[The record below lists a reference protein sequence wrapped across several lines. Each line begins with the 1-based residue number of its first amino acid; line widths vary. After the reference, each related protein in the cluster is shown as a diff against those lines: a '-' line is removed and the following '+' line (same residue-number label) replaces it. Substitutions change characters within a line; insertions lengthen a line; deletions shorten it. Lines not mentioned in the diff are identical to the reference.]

1 MTKLMRQGHTIEIQ
15 TDGTD
20 LYTFF
25 TAPGAERQTMAAI
38 ECADPN
44 TVQLA
49 KARFTSEL
57 LEAGWLVS

>member
-1 MTKLMRQGHTIEIQ
+1 MAKLMRQGHTIEIQ

-25 TAPGAERQTMAAI
+25 TAPGAERQTMAAT
-38 ECADPN
+38 EWPDAN
-44 TVQLA
+44 TAQLA
-49 KARFTSEL
+49 KARFISNL